1 RYGFHGTS
9 HRYVAYRYRKLK
21 GIARDAT
28 NIITLHLGNG
38 CSIAAIKAGNS
49 IDTSMGFTPL
59 EGLVMG
65 TRSGD
70 IDASIVDLIATKEG
84 LSSREVEKI
93 LNKQS
98 GLLGISGLTD
108 DMREL
113 IAEAHEHD
121 DRRARLAIEI
131 FCYRARKYIGSDL
144 AAMNGAE
151 SIVFTGGIGE
161 NSAEI
166 RAKICGEMGWLGVQ
180 LDAELNSKN
189 GLNKNGQI
197 TTDSSRVAVYVIPT
211 NEELL

>member
-1 RYGFHGTS
+1 
-9 HRYVAYRYRKLK
+9 
-21 GIARDAT
+21 
-28 NIITLHLGNG
+28 
-38 CSIAAIKAGNS
+38 GNS

-70 IDASIVDLIATKEG
+70 LDASIVDLVATKEG
-84 LSSREVEKI
+84 LSAREVETL

-113 IAEAHEHD
+113 LAEAREHD

-131 FCYRARKYIGSDL
+131 FCYRARKYIGSYL

-151 SIVFTGGIGE
+151 AIVFTGGIGE

-166 RAKICGEMGWLGVQ
+166 RNKICSELIWMGVE
-180 LDAELNSKN
+180 LDAELNAGADQGGRISSDN
-189 GLNKNGQI
+189 
-197 TTDSSRVAVYVIPT
+197 SRVAVYVIPT
-211 NEELL
+211 NEELLIARDTVRVVTGTPQRF